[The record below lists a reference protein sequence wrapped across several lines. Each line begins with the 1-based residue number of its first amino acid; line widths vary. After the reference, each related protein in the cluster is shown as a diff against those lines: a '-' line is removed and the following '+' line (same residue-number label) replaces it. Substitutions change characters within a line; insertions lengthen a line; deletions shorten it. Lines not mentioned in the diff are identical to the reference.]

1 MIKSIKITSLLFA
14 AAILFGATSCNKYE
28 DGPSLSLRTK
38 KARLVNTWELTEA
51 VDGSTDITDFS
62 KGITLTIEKD
72 DSFSYGGET
81 PQGAKAEGKGTWEFS
96 DDKTVLILTI
106 DGQVIPD
113 KWTITRLKND
123 ELWLKKT
130 QSSGTEAIQKFKGLD

>member
-1 MIKSIKITSLLFA
+1 MIKTIRLTSLLFA
-14 AAILFGATSCNKYE
+14 AAILFGTASCNKYE

-38 KARLVNTWELTEA
+38 KARLVNTWELTES
-51 VDGSTDITDFS
+51 VDGSADISDFS
-62 KGITLTIEKD
+62 RGITLTIEKD
-72 DSFSYGGET
+72 DKFNYGGET
-81 PQGAKAEGKGTWEFS
+81 PQGIEATGSGTWEFNS
-96 DDKTVLILTI
+96 DKTVLILTI

-130 QSSGTEAIQKFKGLD
+130 QSNGTEAIQKFKGLD